1 MQTVTDALVLR
12 ERRLD
17 EQDRLLTLLSADR
30 GIITAYAKGAGR
42 MKGSMAGATEL
53 LCYSHFVLF
62 RNRERCFADK
72 AESNTLFFGIRGS
85 LEKLTLATYFAQL
98 CCELIPENEPAAEE
112 LRLMLNTLYYLEQD
126 KLPPLQLKAILE
138 LRLLT
143 LTGYMPD
150 LIACR
155 ECGGLPEDGGVLFD
169 PVGGSIC
176 CPTCAPEGAVGL
188 LPLPAGARHL
198 CVEIITVWDGRIL
211 TTLRHPQ
218 KHNGGFWE
226 VTTGSAIAGEDTRS
240 AAVRELYEETGIR
253 AARESLIP
261 FDHVITPRI
270 FSDTYLLLLNE
281 EPKITLQSTE
291 TVAYAWLTPEEL
303 LERCREGKVIGHL
316 AERFARYA
324 QMLNEVL
331 PKEGN
336 HE

>member
-12 ERRLD
+12 ERKLD

-62 RNRERCFADK
+62 QNRERCFADK
-72 AESNTLFFGIRGS
+72 AEANTLFFGIRGD

-112 LRLMLNTLYYLEQD
+112 LRLMLNTLYCLERD

-155 ECGGLPEDGGVLFD
+155 ACGGLPEDGVVLFD
-169 PVGGSIC
+169 PSGGSIC
-176 CPTCAPEGAVGL
+176 CPGCAPSGAVGL
-188 LPLPAGARHL
+188 LPLPPGVFAAMRHIIYCDFEKLFGFKLGEENLPLLADAVERYLL
-198 CVEIITVWDGRIL
+198 CQVERIL
-211 TTLRHPQ
+211 P
-218 KHNGGFWE
+218 
-226 VTTGSAIAGEDTRS
+226 A
-240 AAVRELYEETGIR
+240 
-253 AARESLIP
+253 
-261 FDHVITPRI
+261 
-270 FSDTYLLLLNE
+270 LNFY
-281 EPKITLQSTE
+281 KTI
-291 TVAYAWLTPEEL
+291 
-303 LERCREGKVIGHL
+303 CI
-316 AERFARYA
+316 
-324 QMLNEVL
+324 
-331 PKEGN
+331 
-336 HE
+336 

>member
-12 ERRLD
+12 ERKLD

-62 RNRERCFADK
+62 QNRERCFADR
-72 AESNTLFFGIRGS
+72 AEANTLFFGIRGN

-112 LRLMLNTLYYLEQD
+112 LRLMLNTLYCLERD

-155 ECGGLPEDGGVLFD
+155 ACSGLPEDGVVLFD
-169 PVGGSIC
+169 PSGGSIC
-176 CPTCAPEGAVGL
+176 CPGCAPSGAVGL
-188 LPLPAGARHL
+188 LPLPPGVFAAMRHIIYCDFEKLFQFKLGEENLPVLAHAVEQYLL
-198 CVEIITVWDGRIL
+198 CQVERIL
-211 TTLRHPQ
+211 P
-218 KHNGGFWE
+218 
-226 VTTGSAIAGEDTRS
+226 A
-240 AAVRELYEETGIR
+240 
-253 AARESLIP
+253 
-261 FDHVITPRI
+261 
-270 FSDTYLLLLNE
+270 LNFY
-281 EPKITLQSTE
+281 KTI
-291 TVAYAWLTPEEL
+291 
-303 LERCREGKVIGHL
+303 CI
-316 AERFARYA
+316 
-324 QMLNEVL
+324 
-331 PKEGN
+331 
-336 HE
+336 

>member
-12 ERRLD
+12 ERKLD
-17 EQDRLLTLLSADR
+17 EQDRLLTLLSAEQ

-62 RNRERCFADK
+62 RNRERCFADR
-72 AESNTLFFGIRGS
+72 AEANTLFFGIRGN

-155 ECGGLPEDGGVLFD
+155 ECGGLPEDGAVLFD
-169 PVGGSIC
+169 PMGGSVC
-176 CPTCAPEGAVGL
+176 CPACAPQGAVGPIPL
-188 LPLPAGARHL
+188 PPGVFAAMRHIIYCDFEKLFGFKLGEENLPLLADAVERYLL
-198 CVEIITVWDGRIL
+198 CQVERIL
-211 TTLRHPQ
+211 P
-218 KHNGGFWE
+218 
-226 VTTGSAIAGEDTRS
+226 A
-240 AAVRELYEETGIR
+240 
-253 AARESLIP
+253 
-261 FDHVITPRI
+261 
-270 FSDTYLLLLNE
+270 LNFY
-281 EPKITLQSTE
+281 KTI
-291 TVAYAWLTPEEL
+291 
-303 LERCREGKVIGHL
+303 CI
-316 AERFARYA
+316 
-324 QMLNEVL
+324 
-331 PKEGN
+331 
-336 HE
+336 